1 MLKSLKIYVSAYY
14 YCVVHWSGSRCFRC
28 AFQAVMKNPL
38 ADAGVI
44 GISSGA
50 SFMTLVIITL
60 FPQFFLDTRIRLFRW
75 CACML
80 SRLFVFMEIR
90 IKPLR
95 IILIGIAIN
104 AMFTG
109 LNESFVT
116 ICGYFIK
123 SIKQTTTS
131 NITMKT
137 WGDVEIMVTYGTIG
151 LILALFVGAWCNL
164 LSLQDKTAKNLG
176 LHVTRVRL
184 IISAIAVLLAA
195 VSTAIAGVI
204 AFVGLLVPHIS
215 RQLVGSDHKVLIPF
229 SALAGRY

>member
-1 MLKSLKIYVSAYY
+1 MTSLSAMKGSLEVGIVDLYKGYLQGQMKMLRSLKIYVSRALLLH
-14 YCVVHWSGSRCFRC
+14 CSLGQLLLFLVCF
-28 AFQAVMKNPL
+28 FAVMKNPL

-60 FPQFFLDTRIRLFRW
+60 FPQFFSDTSIRLLGGAF
-75 CACML
+75 ACYLVYAFSWKSGL
-80 SRLFVFMEIR
+80 S
-90 IKPLR
+90 PLR
-95 IILIGIAIN
+95 IILVGIAIN

-109 LNESFVT
+109 LNESFIT

-164 LSLQDKTAKNLG
+164 LSLQDKTAK
-176 LHVTRVRL
+176 T
-184 IISAIAVLLAA
+184 
-195 VSTAIAGVI
+195 
-204 AFVGLLVPHIS
+204 
-215 RQLVGSDHKVLIPF
+215 
-229 SALAGRY
+229 